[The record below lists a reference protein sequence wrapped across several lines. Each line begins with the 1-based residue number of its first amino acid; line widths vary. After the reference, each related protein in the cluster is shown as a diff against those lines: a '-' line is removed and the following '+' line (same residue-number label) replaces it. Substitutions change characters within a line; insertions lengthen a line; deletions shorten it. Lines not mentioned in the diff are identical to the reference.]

1 MLELRI
7 QPSYSKHS
15 KNLEK
20 EILTK
25 IQEPSFVRK
34 VRRIILT
41 NFNNTQFDVADLAR
55 KVHLSVSQLNRKLN
69 ASINKPAGQLIW
81 TMRMDYAL
89 NLLLQEEY
97 SIGQIGGLVGYENQ
111 AHFCRSFKRRYQS
124 TPSQFRK
131 ILLRNRYAQ
140 NR

>member
-15 KNLEK
+15 KNLKK
-20 EILTK
+20 ESQTK

-34 VRRIILT
+34 VRRVILT
-41 NFNNTQFDVADLAR
+41 NINNAQFDVADLAR

-81 TMRMDYAL
+81 TMRMDYAS

-97 SIGQIGGLVGYENQ
+97 SIGQIGDLIGYENQ
-111 AHFCRSFKRRYQS
+111 AHFCRSFKRRYQC

-131 ILLRNRYAQ
+131 TLLRNRYAQ

>member
-1 MLELRI
+1 MLGLKI
-7 QPSYSKHS
+7 QPSYSKYS

-41 NFNNTQFDVADLAR
+41 NFNNAQFDVADLAR

-81 TMRMDYAL
+81 TMRMDYAS

-97 SIGQIGGLVGYENQ
+97 SIGQIGDLVGYENQ